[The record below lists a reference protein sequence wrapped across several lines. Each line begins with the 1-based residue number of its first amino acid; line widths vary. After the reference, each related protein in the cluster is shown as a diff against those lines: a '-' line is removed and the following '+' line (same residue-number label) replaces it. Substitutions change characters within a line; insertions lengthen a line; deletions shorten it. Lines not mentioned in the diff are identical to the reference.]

1 MNMYEDV
8 IGTDMMP
15 TFLKIM
21 GQMVQN
27 WLIDCG
33 ESADRLGFKRFGP
46 ITFNFL
52 TKGRQRRHKRST
64 PQ

>member
-1 MNMYEDV
+1 MYEDV
-8 IGTDMMP
+8 IDTDMMP

-46 ITFNFL
+46 IVLIFL
-52 TKGRQRRHKRST
+52 TKGRR
-64 PQ
+64 

>member
-1 MNMYEDV
+1 MYEDV
-8 IGTDMMP
+8 IGADMMP

-21 GQMVQN
+21 GQMVQS
-27 WLIDCG
+27 WFIDCG
-33 ESADRLGFKRFGP
+33 ESADRLGFKRFDP

-52 TKGRQRRHKRST
+52 TKGRQRRHKRSI